1 MLGRIEDGV
10 VSWVISFTFWV
21 IVIILNTLQ
30 IWVKVVEASGT
41 LEFISRIWVYE
52 KLSNRKVETNRL
64 LFAHCEAERQILQF
78 WEEVVDLFA
87 RTSTDLSNSFQIYLD
102 LIFFLRD
109 RWCLS
114 KVLTVLL
121 RREIAKDC
129 TSFGVM
135 NAAINITRLFFVI
148 LIVIRI
154 DSVMSWFLTEETSK
168 ENGVDNTFFIALR
181 SDKFGISRPNSL
193 THLNRLLLAK
203 CLLLSATSLTL
214 LTRCHGHCVTKL
226 ARNIIV
232 CVIKRVI

>member
-1 MLGRIEDGV
+1 MLGMIIR
-10 VSWVISFTFWV
+10 SLTFSPELSSNHFLTHAE
-21 IVIILNTLQ
+21 IVKRRNNSKLRNSCIKKI
-30 IWVKVVEASGT
+30 
-41 LEFISRIWVYE
+41 YE
-52 KLSNRKVETNRL
+52 ICT
-64 LFAHCEAERQILQF
+64 
-78 WEEVVDLFA
+78 
-87 RTSTDLSNSFQIYLD
+87 Y
-102 LIFFLRD
+102 D
-109 RWCLS
+109 RRCLS

-129 TSFGVM
+129 ISFGVM
-135 NAAINITRLFFVI
+135 NAAINITRLFFII

-203 CLLLSATSLTL
+203 CLLLSATTLTL